1 MKLPDINH
9 QRRVPQKTAGKAAAL
24 PNQLRNISAGV
35 SAARS
40 AAQVISTEI
49 ETYLDN
55 EAKTSSVSLFNQ
67 ARREAQQET
76 YSLVQSYHNDMSKD
90 PAMMMIDLAVQ
101 VEDHLRVGDQQA
113 GQCRGS

>member
-49 ETYLDN
+49 ETY
-55 EAKTSSVSLFNQ
+55 
-67 ARREAQQET
+67 
-76 YSLVQSYHNDMSKD
+76 
-90 PAMMMIDLAVQ
+90 
-101 VEDHLRVGDQQA
+101 
-113 GQCRGS
+113 